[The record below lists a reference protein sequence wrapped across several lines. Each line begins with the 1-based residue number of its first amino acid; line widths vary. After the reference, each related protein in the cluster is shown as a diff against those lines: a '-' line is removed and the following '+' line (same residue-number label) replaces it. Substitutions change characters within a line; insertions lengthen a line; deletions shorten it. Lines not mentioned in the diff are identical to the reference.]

1 MAKEWVNLYSD
12 KFSLGID
19 WNASTSGTSVTTA
32 VEVFRYDA
40 QNTDNHAGKFNESMS
55 EPDGSWGTWWNE
67 YSFGSGQGTRR
78 IDVFSSRT
86 YPRTTYDYRITYAL
100 SCNSSTG
107 TYYNGWHTVG
117 AQDLTW
123 SLTIPKLDSYTV
135 SYDANG
141 GSNAPSSQTKW
152 YGTTLSLSSQKP
164 VRANYNFLG
173 WSTSSDAT
181 SAEYLAGGS
190 YTSNSGATLYAV
202 WKLAAVAPA
211 ISSATFNRCTENGEI
226 NAEGTYI
233 KAVIAWAV
241 DTKVFTSNAG
251 KVINITWSPAT
262 GDVSSKSIAVT
273 ETSGT
278 ITQILGSADFDPSTV
293 YTFNSS
299 ITDTVGLTTS
309 SGSRIVASVFHT
321 FDIGNKG
328 KSIGLGSVASDSS
341 NSLTV
346 GFDSTIIKNDNVII
360 NGKSLEDFVIA
371 QGTSGCWHYRK
382 WASGYAEC
390 CGFFPYSFTEFRWWT
405 PSSYVKYTYPA
416 FNPVSYPFTFKEEPA
431 LYAEYRVRS
440 AQSGIAVLGYNN
452 SATTNTG
459 DINVMIPDY
468 ASSGSGEGIMY
479 IHAFGKY

>member
-1 MAKEWVNLYSD
+1 MAKEWVDLYDD

-19 WNASTSGTSVTTA
+19 WNASTSGTSVTTT

-40 QNTDNHAGKFNESMS
+40 QNTDNYSGKYDEGIT
-55 EPDGSWGTWWNE
+55 EPDGTWGAWWD

-78 IDVFSSRT
+78 IDVFSART

-100 SCNSSTG
+100 YCNSSTG

-117 AQDLTW
+117 AKDLTW

-152 YGTTLSLSSQKP
+152 YGTALSLSSQKP

-173 WSTSSDAT
+173 WSTSSTAT

-190 YTSNSGATLYAV
+190 YTSNSGVTLYAV
-202 WKLAAVAPA
+202 WKLAAVAPT

-241 DTKVFTSNAG
+241 DTKVITSNAG

-262 GDVSSKSIAVT
+262 GDISSKSVT
-273 ETSGT
+273 VTGTSGT
-278 ITQILGSADFDPSTV
+278 VTQILGSADFYPSTV

-328 KSIGLGSVASDSS
+328 KSIGLGAVASDSS

-346 GFDSTIIKNDNVII
+346 GFDSTIISNDNVII
-360 NGKSLEDFVIA
+360 NGESLEDFVIA
-371 QGTSGCWHYRK
+371 QGTSTTTDSLWPDRPWNWRWIKTYSGKCFAWGECGFNIGCTTVWG
-382 WASGYAEC
+382 SGYYDHVCPVYPFKLSKWNVQAST
-390 CGFFPYSFTEFRWWT
+390 SFIGGGIGLTGIYDDSATQCPIYIWSAVYQT
-405 PSSYVKYTYPA
+405 TGTMYVKV
-416 FNPVSYPFTFKEEPA
+416 FVE
-431 LYAEYRVRS
+431 
-440 AQSGIAVLGYNN
+440 GVL
-452 SATTNTG
+452 A
-459 DINVMIPDY
+459 
-468 ASSGSGEGIMY
+468 
-479 IHAFGKY
+479 

>member
-1 MAKEWVNLYSD
+1 MAIEWVNLYSD

-19 WNASTSGTSVTTA
+19 WNASISNTGVTTT
-32 VEVFRYDA
+32 VKVYRYDA
-40 QNTDNHAGKFNESMS
+40 QNTDNYSGSFDEGMS
-55 EPDGSWGTWWNE
+55 EPDGSWGMWNG
-67 YSFGSGQGTRR
+67 YSFGSGSGTRQ
-78 IDVFSSRT
+78 IEWFSSRT
-86 YPRTTYDYRITYAL
+86 YSRRTYDYTISYAL
-100 SCNSSTG
+100 TCNSSTG

-117 AQDLTW
+117 SKDLSW
-123 SLTIPKLDSYTV
+123 QLTIPKLDSYTV

-173 WSTSSDAT
+173 WSTSSTAT

-202 WKLAAVAPA
+202 WKLAAVAPI
-211 ISSATFNRCTENGEI
+211 ISSATFNRCTENGEM

-241 DTKVFTSNAG
+241 DTKVITSNAG

-262 GDVSSKSIAVT
+262 GDISSKSITVT
-273 ETSGT
+273 GTSGT
-278 ITQILGSADFDPSTV
+278 VTQILGSANFDSSTV

-328 KSIGLGSVASDSS
+328 KSIGLGAVASNSS

-346 GFDSTIIKNDNVII
+346 GFDSTIINNDNVII
-360 NGKSLEDFVIA
+360 NGETLGDFVTA
-371 QGTSGCWHYRK
+371 QGTSGNWHYRK
-382 WASGYAEC
+382 WHSGYAEC
-390 CGFFPYSFTEFRWWT
+390 CGFFPYSFTECRWWT
-405 PSSYVKYTYPA
+405 DQSYVKYTYPA
-416 FNPVSYPFTFKEEPA
+416 FNSVSYPFTFKEEPA
-431 LYAEYRVRS
+431 LYAEYKNRAVY
-440 AQSGIAVLGYNN
+440 SGIAVLGYSN
-452 SATTNTG
+452 SATTDTG
-459 DINVMIPDY
+459 EINVMIPDY
-468 ASSGSGEGIMY
+468 GAGGSGEGIIY

>member
-1 MAKEWVNLYSD
+1 MAIEWVNLYSD

-19 WNASTSGTSVTTA
+19 WNASTNSTSVTTA
-32 VEVFRYDA
+32 VKVYRYDA
-40 QNTDNHAGKFNESMS
+40 QDTDNYSGKFDESMS
-55 EPDGSWGTWWNE
+55 EPDGSWGTWWNQ
-67 YSFGSGQGTRR
+67 YPFGKGQGTRE
-78 IDVFSSRT
+78 IESFSPRT
-86 YPRTTYDYRITYAL
+86 YSRTTYDYRITYAL

-117 AQDLTW
+117 AKDLTW

-173 WSTSSDAT
+173 WSTSSNAT

-202 WKLAAVAPA
+202 WKLAAVAPT

-241 DTKVFTSNAG
+241 DTKVVTSNAG

-262 GDVSSKSIAVT
+262 SDISSKSITVT
-273 ETSGT
+273 GTSGT
-278 ITQILGSADFDPSTV
+278 VTQILGSANFDPSKV

-328 KSIGLGSVASDSS
+328 KSIGLGAVASDSS

-346 GFDSTIIKNDNVII
+346 GFDSTIINNDNVII
-360 NGKSLEDFVIA
+360 NGQTLSDFIIA
-371 QGTSGCWHYRK
+371 QGTSGGWHYRK
-382 WASGYAEC
+382 WVSGYAEC
-390 CGFFPYSFTEFRWWT
+390 WGLFPYSFTEFRWWT
-405 PSSYVKYTYPA
+405 NQSYVKYTYPV
-416 FNPVSYPFTFKEEPA
+416 FNSVSYPFTFKEEPA
-431 LYAEYRVRS
+431 LYAEYKVRYS
-440 AQSGIAVLGYNN
+440 YSGIAVLSPNN
-452 SATTNTG
+452 SMTTGTG
-459 DINVMIPDY
+459 EIYVMIPAYNAD
-468 ASSGSGEGIMY
+468 GSGEGNIY

>member
-1 MAKEWVNLYSD
+1 MAIEWVNLYSD

-19 WNASTSGTSVTTA
+19 WHASTNSTSVTTG
-32 VEVFRYDA
+32 VEVYRYDA
-40 QNTDNHAGKFNESMS
+40 QNTDNSSGKFDESMS
-55 EPDGSWGTWWNE
+55 EPDGSWGTWWNK
-67 YSFGSGQGTRR
+67 YSFGKGQGTRR
-78 IDVFSSRT
+78 IDVFASRT
-86 YPRTTYDYRITYAL
+86 YARTTYDYRITYAL

-117 AQDLTW
+117 AKDLTW

-173 WSTSSDAT
+173 WSTSSTAT

-202 WKLAAVAPA
+202 WKLAAVAPT

-241 DTKVFTSNAG
+241 DTKVVTSNAG

-278 ITQILGSADFDPSTV
+278 VTQILGSADFDPSTV

-328 KSIGLGSVASDSS
+328 KSIGLGAVASDSS

-346 GFDSTIIKNDNVII
+346 GFDSTIINNDNVII
-360 NGKSLEDFVIA
+360 NGRQIRVNKILWGFNNAAYYMTSKHIITLSESILKQPNGIILCWCIYDSSTGQPAYYDNSFSYIPKKFVELHPGVGIDCII
-371 QGTSGCWHYRK
+371 GGNSYTEI
-382 WASGYAEC
+382 GYKYIYVNNLTLTGYDGNNN
-390 CGFFPYSFTEFRWWT
+390 GFLGNFVCY
-405 PSSYVKYTYPA
+405 
-416 FNPVSYPFTFKEEPA
+416 
-431 LYAEYRVRS
+431 
-440 AQSGIAVLGYNN
+440 GVLG
-452 SATTNTG
+452 
-459 DINVMIPDY
+459 V
-468 ASSGSGEGIMY
+468 
-479 IHAFGKY
+479 